1 MVESQKDE
9 TILVESLWTNRREDD
24 GNTEETKIAIVQ
36 QQQSG

>member
-9 TILVESLWTNRREDD
+9 NILLESLRTNRLEDD
-24 GNTEETKIAIVQ
+24 DNTEETKIAIVQ